1 MFVEVMIE
9 TKSVIV
15 PNGKKE
21 TIEHTFTGC
30 GQSEQKAKDRAER
43 ELSHYKNNKYVL
55 NTEIININTITR

>member
-21 TIEHTFTGC
+21 TISHTFYGC
-30 GQSEQKAKDRAER
+30 GQSEQKAIDRAEK
-43 ELSHYKNNKYVL
+43 ELSYYKNNKYVL
-55 NTEIININTITR
+55 DTEIVSISTITR